1 MADIKT
7 RDAVKGTIKTL
18 DKAAVA
24 SERMKSAYAKTK
36 EKAEE
41 GYFSEESSPSEYA
54 GNRLSSSAERVT
66 KEGIHQFDKQGRKG
80 VRETKENIIKAK
92 DKIADFRQR
101 RAEKAV
107 SGKQAGAQVRYGTP
121 SPSTAAQTGKAAQ
134 QANSTVK
141 GTVRKANKTVKTA
154 AKGTVKTT
162 QKTVKTAQ
170 PDRCPGHSG
179 ANGCRE
185 TPWPGA
191 VRRPVSTKV
200 GSRFPQF
207 MPPWPW
213 PCTDGTA
220 WSPPHRWRRWS
231 GTPTWGNPPRPY
243 RQYRYGARDGT
254 P

>member
-92 DKIADFRQR
+92 ECERLLNHLTNKGDARIIKISNICCATSI
-101 RAEKAV
+101 A
-107 SGKQAGAQVRYGTP
+107 
-121 SPSTAAQTGKAAQ
+121 
-134 QANSTVK
+134 
-141 GTVRKANKTVKTA
+141 
-154 AKGTVKTT
+154 
-162 QKTVKTAQ
+162 
-170 PDRCPGHSG
+170 
-179 ANGCRE
+179 
-185 TPWPGA
+185 
-191 VRRPVSTKV
+191 
-200 GSRFPQF
+200 
-207 MPPWPW
+207 
-213 PCTDGTA
+213 
-220 WSPPHRWRRWS
+220 
-231 GTPTWGNPPRPY
+231 
-243 RQYRYGARDGT
+243 
-254 P
+254 

>member
-41 GYFSEESSPSEYA
+41 GYFSEENSPSEYA

-101 RAEKAV
+101 RAEKAM
-107 SGKQAGAQVRYGTP
+107 SGKQA
-121 SPSTAAQTGKAAQ
+121 
-134 QANSTVK
+134 
-141 GTVRKANKTVKTA
+141 
-154 AKGTVKTT
+154 
-162 QKTVKTAQ
+162 
-170 PDRCPGHSG
+170 
-179 ANGCRE
+179 
-185 TPWPGA
+185 
-191 VRRPVSTKV
+191 
-200 GSRFPQF
+200 
-207 MPPWPW
+207 
-213 PCTDGTA
+213 
-220 WSPPHRWRRWS
+220 
-231 GTPTWGNPPRPY
+231 
-243 RQYRYGARDGT
+243 
-254 P
+254 